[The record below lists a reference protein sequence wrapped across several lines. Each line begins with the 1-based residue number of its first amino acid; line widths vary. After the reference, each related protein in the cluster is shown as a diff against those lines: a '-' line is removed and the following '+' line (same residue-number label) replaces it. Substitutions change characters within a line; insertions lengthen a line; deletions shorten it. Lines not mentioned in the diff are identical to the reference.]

1 MLSAAVAFFTNVL
14 HKTDGSHTNRPFF
27 SFRAGRAGK
36 HLFTDKS
43 TAPQC
48 LLFLFFKKR
57 NRPPLLFFLEEKKTS
72 PLPFLFMPTSRA
84 KRTATCNPCVSV
96 VVAFSPKKR
105 RKASAFR
112 ALPGARR
119 PRWVDPA
126 ECSAVFRDHPRPVP
140 DGRRTGLAPYSFRA
154 HRRGSPPG
162 SARASRRSRTEY
174 GPGARSYAV
183 SPVRTGIAGSAVAS
197 AACSFDSAASA
208 SADPVGSRCC
218 CRTSVLL
225 LSLSLGSRRALADR
239 LA

>member
-1 MLSAAVAFFTNVL
+1 MSFVSFLQEK
-14 HKTDGSHTNRPFF
+14 KTFPY
-27 SFRAGRAGK
+27 
-36 HLFTDKS
+36 
-43 TAPQC
+43 Q
-48 LLFLFFKKR
+48 
-57 NRPPLLFFLEEKKTS
+57 EKKTS
-72 PLPFLFMPTSRA
+72 PLPFLFTPTRRA
-84 KRTATCNPCVSV
+84 KRTATCKPCVSV

-119 PRWVDPA
+119 PRWADPA

-174 GPGARSYAV
+174 GPGVRSYAV

-208 SADPVGSRCC
+208 SADPVGFRCC

>member
-1 MLSAAVAFFTNVL
+1 MQ
-14 HKTDGSHTNRPFF
+14 HKTDGSYGNRPFF
-27 SFRAGRAGK
+27 CSGQDVRESIYSQINQLPRNVFCFFSSRKENVPLSRK
-36 HLFTDKS
+36 ENVPPS
-43 TAPQC
+43 
-48 LLFLFFKKR
+48 LLQ
-57 NRPPLLFFLEEKKTS
+57 EKKTS
-72 PLPFLFMPTSRA
+72 PLPFLFMPTNRA
-84 KRTATCNPCVSV
+84 KRTATCKPCVSV

-119 PRWVDPA
+119 PRWADPA
-126 ECSAVFRDHPRPVP
+126 QCSAVFRDHPRPVP

-208 SADPVGSRCC
+208 SADPVGFRCC

>member
-1 MLSAAVAFFTNVL
+1 METV
-14 HKTDGSHTNRPFF
+14 RF
-27 SFRAGRAGK
+27 SVQLGRMCGK
-36 HLFTDKS
+36 H
-43 TAPQC
+43 P
-48 LLFLFFKKR
+48 FLR
-57 NRPPLLFFLEEKKTS
+57 KKTS
-72 PLPFLFMPTSRA
+72 PAVSFVSFLQEKKSSPPSFLFRRKENVPPSFSIYANKQSKTHGHMQTVRFG
-84 KRTATCNPCVSV
+84 RCCVLS
-96 VVAFSPKKR
+96 KKR

-119 PRWVDPA
+119 PRWADPA

>member
-1 MLSAAVAFFTNVL
+1 M
-14 HKTDGSHTNRPFF
+14 
-27 SFRAGRAGK
+27 SFVSFLQEK
-36 HLFTDKS
+36 KS
-43 TAPQC
+43 S
-48 LLFLFFKKR
+48 
-57 NRPPLLFFLEEKKTS
+57 PPLLFFLEEKKTS
-72 PLPFLFMPTSRA
+72 PLPFLFMPTNRA
-84 KRTATCNPCVSV
+84 KRTATCKPCVSV

-119 PRWVDPA
+119 PRWADPA

-174 GPGARSYAV
+174 GPGVRSYAV